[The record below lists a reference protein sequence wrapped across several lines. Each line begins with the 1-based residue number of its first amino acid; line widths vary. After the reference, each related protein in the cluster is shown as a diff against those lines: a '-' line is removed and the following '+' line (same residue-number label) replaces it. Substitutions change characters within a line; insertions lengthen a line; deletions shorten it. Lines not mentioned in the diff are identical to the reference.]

1 VTTELAAR
9 ATTPRHPPAL
19 AWGLMLALIAGVIA
33 IAPRCSPLERMALA
47 MAAHLVGFK
56 LLTLP
61 RRRVAL
67 YLAWPGMD
75 ARAFVGP
82 LRPDVGAC
90 HLVARG
96 CVVAAAGLA
105 LLAVP
110 LDGLPRAWLGVAAL
124 LMIVHLGAF
133 DALAG
138 LFRWNGLPVE
148 RICPDPWLSRSLAE
162 FWGRRW
168 NRAFHAVA
176 LDHVYRPLA
185 RRWGPTAAVAA
196 VFLFS
201 GLVHELVVSFPAG
214 GGWGRPTLYFAL
226 HGALVVLEKRGLL
239 RPSRGLTLAAVLL
252 PLPLLFH
259 PPFLLGCVL
268 PLVTR

>member
-9 ATTPRHPPAL
+9 APTARPHPAL

-33 IAPRCSPLERMALA
+33 IGPRCSPLERMTLA

-56 LLTLP
+56 LLTIP

-67 YLAWPGMD
+67 YFAWPGMD
-75 ARAFVGP
+75 ARAFDGP

-90 HLVARG
+90 QLVARG
-96 CVVAAAGLA
+96 CVFAAAGLA

-110 LDGLPRAWLGVAAL
+110 LDGIARAWLGVVAL
-124 LMIVHLGAF
+124 LMIVHLGSF

-148 RICPDPWLSRSLAE
+148 RICPDPWLSRSLTE

-185 RRWGPTAAVAA
+185 RRCGPTAAVAV

-214 GGWGRPTLYFAL
+214 GGWGLPTLYFAL
-226 HGALVVLEKRGLL
+226 HGALVALEKRGLL
-239 RPSRGLTLAAVLL
+239 RPSRALTLAAVLV

-259 PPFLLGCVL
+259 PPFLLNCVL
-268 PLVTR
+268 PLVSR